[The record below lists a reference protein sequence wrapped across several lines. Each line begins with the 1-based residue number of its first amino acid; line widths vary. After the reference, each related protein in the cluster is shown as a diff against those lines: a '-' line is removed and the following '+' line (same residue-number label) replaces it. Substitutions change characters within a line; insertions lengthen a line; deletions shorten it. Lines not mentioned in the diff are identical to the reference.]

1 MDKEADFEMV
11 IQRHLTRAHKLRAI
25 QQMIDEDP
33 GIIPDL
39 LEILPARANAPTG
52 PDPARTPSDVRRRVD
67 AKTQAQKIVDYFMD
81 NDNGL
86 ASIRE
91 IAEATGLTRNTVNAL
106 LRNSS
111 QKGQFVCVK
120 VGPKKTLWRVKEGE
134 DDEGGEVDPEELGL
148 TESDFEEDGSDESE
162 A

>member
-1 MDKEADFEMV
+1 MV

-52 PDPARTPSDVRRRVD
+52 PPPARTPSDVRRRVD
-67 AKTQAQKIVDYFMD
+67 AKTQAQKVVDYFMD
-81 NDNGL
+81 NDNDL
-86 ASIRE
+86 ASIRD

-111 QKGQFVCVK
+111 QKDLFVCVK

-148 TESDFEEDGSDESE
+148 NESDFDEDGSDESK